1 MMIEVTM
8 QYLLIALVISLIITA
23 IYVSTW
29 PGMVF
34 CKLANTIE
42 ACIISLCQKKSA
54 RIIGMHHISMEI
66 CKPLFRCLI
75 CMSSFWGL
83 IAWAILWIA
92 DECYFN
98 PVLLILLV
106 CGINT
111 LITPIISN
119 LLPDDE

>member
-1 MMIEVTM
+1 MTI
-8 QYLLIALVISLIITA
+8 QYLLTALLISLVTTA
-23 IYVSTW
+23 IHVSTW
-29 PGMVF
+29 PDMIF
-34 CKLANTIE
+34 HKPAKDLE
-42 ACIISLCQKKSA
+42 ALVLSLCKKEKA
-54 RIIGMHHISMEI
+54 KVLYLHRIDIAI

-83 IAWAILWIA
+83 IAWAVLRFVYGY
-92 DECYFN
+92 YFN

-111 LITPIISN
+111 LITSIISN

>member
-1 MMIEVTM
+1 MTEVIIL
-8 QYLLIALVISLIITA
+8 YLLTALVISLITTA
-23 IYVSTW
+23 IYISTW

-34 CKLANTIE
+34 YKLANIIE
-42 ACIISLCQKKSA
+42 TYIISLCKKKTLI
-54 RIIGMHHISMEI
+54 IIGLHHVSMEI

-92 DECYFN
+92 YEYYFN
-98 PVLLILLV
+98 PVLLVLII

-111 LITPIISN
+111 LITSIISN